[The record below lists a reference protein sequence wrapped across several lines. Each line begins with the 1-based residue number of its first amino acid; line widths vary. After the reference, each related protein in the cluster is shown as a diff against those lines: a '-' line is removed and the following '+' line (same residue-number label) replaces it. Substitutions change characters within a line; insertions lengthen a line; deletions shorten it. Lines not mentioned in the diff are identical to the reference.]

1 MRRLSEV
8 KATRWVRFGIV
19 TMLFIAWTIWLGS
32 WWPAIFV
39 FLLFDIYI
47 TGYIP
52 FTWWKKSKNKA
63 VRSVM
68 SWVDAIVYALIIV
81 YFVFAF
87 VGQNYQIPSSSL
99 EKTLLTGDYLWV
111 NKMTYGPRVPMTP
124 VHFPLVHNRLPI
136 INTDSY
142 LDKPSVEYKR
152 LKGLRKI
159 ESGDIVVFNFPAGD
173 TVASKFEDTP
183 EYYDLLVKNYGRE
196 RVKNDK
202 NTFGEIIYRPVDRR
216 QNFVKRAVGL
226 PGEILKIVNDT
237 IYIDG
242 KPVAFPENVQF
253 NYIAAM
259 NGPLTD
265 DIIKRLEI
273 TASDVETMSLNEFDR
288 ANLATWIPGAKDA
301 THFYALP
308 LTAKMITELTDAG
321 MLKGYIKTNTL
332 LPPGAQGSYLFPDG
346 LADSWSLSN

>member
-1 MRRLSEV
+1 
-8 KATRWVRFGIV
+8 
-19 TMLFIAWTIWLGS
+19 
-32 WWPAIFV
+32 
-39 FLLFDIYI
+39 
-47 TGYIP
+47 
-52 FTWWKKSKNKA
+52 
-63 VRSVM
+63 
-68 SWVDAIVYALIIV
+68 
-81 YFVFAF
+81 
-87 VGQNYQIPSSSL
+87 
-99 EKTLLTGDYLWV
+99 
-111 NKMTYGPRVPMTP
+111 MTP

-226 PGEILKIVNDT
+226 PGETLKIVNDT

-301 THFYALP
+301 THFYASAAHCQDDNRADRRRHAQRLYQDQHTPYLP
-308 LTAKMITELTDAG
+308 AHRAAISSPTDSPTLGRSATTAATTASSF
-321 MLKGYIKTNTL
+321 
-332 LPPGAQGSYLFPDG
+332 PPKA
-346 LADSWSLSN
+346 